1 MPAKKQNVFF
11 ISDSTGITIESLGL
25 SLFAQFPDTEF
36 VKTIFPFVSDAQ
48 EARRVIAHISAIMDA
63 EPNSPIVF
71 TSLAD
76 KSLTSLFLSHDIP
89 VLDIFSTFIPL
100 LESRLGTKASHT
112 VGETHGVGSPLKY
125 VQRNEALDF
134 TLNHDD
140 GTKISDLENADI
152 VLTGVSRSGKTPTCL
167 YLAMHYN
174 LKAANYPLADADFE
188 STALPRAIAG
198 VRSRLFGL
206 TLSPGKLHKIRQ
218 ERKPSS
224 RYSSLEQC
232 EYEIRRA
239 ESIFRAA
246 NLPFLDST
254 SISIEEITTAILQRL
269 RLGTPTKQQ
278 WSPNVPDSI
287 NVKGTCTVQMCG
299 CQPALLKSV
308 NVPHPL
314 NTGQP
319 LLISRKT
326 TLP

>member
-48 EARRVIAHISAIMDA
+48 EARRVIAHISAIMNA

-76 KSLTSLFLSHDIP
+76 KSLTNLFLSHDIP

-125 VQRNEALDF
+125 VQRIEALDF

-269 RLGTPTKQQ
+269 RLGTPTSNSGLPM
-278 WSPNVPDSI
+278 SP
-287 NVKGTCTVQMCG
+287 TQ
-299 CQPALLKSV
+299 
-308 NVPHPL
+308 
-314 NTGQP
+314 
-319 LLISRKT
+319 
-326 TLP
+326 